1 MLTRRR
7 IPVQEPYDAP
17 GIFTFLAD
25 RVIDGVEHADLDQ
38 LRYARTIHL
47 PHGPGAVEVTYTQG
61 ALETT
66 LELADTADAP
76 DAVRRVQR
84 LFDAHRDPGDVDKHL
99 ESDPLLAPSVR
110 ATPGIRVPGAVN

>member
-1 MLTRRR
+1 MLTRHR

-47 PHGPGAVEVTYTQG
+47 PHGPGTVEVT
-61 ALETT
+61 
-66 LELADTADAP
+66 
-76 DAVRRVQR
+76 
-84 LFDAHRDPGDVDKHL
+84 
-99 ESDPLLAPSVR
+99 
-110 ATPGIRVPGAVN
+110 